1 MPLLG
6 PDRRVRTVRVT
17 IGWKWEPQSRTY
29 GNYGNANQWTVNA
42 GLSSLARETAQ
53 NTNDARTDEGTPELI
68 YSFIRLTGAAR
79 SAFLE
84 AICWQGELGPHLA
97 AMAESS

>member
-53 NTNDARTDEGTPELI
+53 NTNDAREEQGAPELV
-68 YSFIRLTGAAR
+68 YTFIRLTGDHRA
-79 SAFLE
+79 AFLDAVGWE
-84 AICWQGELGPHLA
+84 DELSPHLG
-97 AMAESS
+97 AM